1 MDRLS
6 LPEPPSLP
14 SLPGVVE
21 HSLWASSYLIG
32 QRGVHCMEE
41 KMSTSFL
48 HNPSTDRRTISVL
61 ARIKEKASTVTS
73 DTDRS

>member
-1 MDRLS
+1 
-6 LPEPPSLP
+6 
-14 SLPGVVE
+14 
-21 HSLWASSYLIG
+21 
-32 QRGVHCMEE
+32 MEE